1 MCIVFSFFA
10 IFYWEYYKPNE
21 SCCCLYVCYR
31 TLFSSIVFFRFKLHA
46 LTDCR
51 IVELQPLRHFY
62 AQHTKRIYTMFSSMI
77 HLMSINFHQQRKNPF
92 IWFNTSIRSCAW
104 IDVKLV
110 EKQTSWNK
118 KRYHCWWCAD
128 SGFQCIFRCI
138 LECDTL
144 SKSNSRYG
152 IRCLLSNW
160 GSWKWLCAIRNSR
173 RPKEKSKKS
182 KHHERNWP
190 QFQWNRP
197 KKMQTLS
204 QQFSQYNSHCSLN
217 AEV

>member
-1 MCIVFSFFA
+1 MSRVV
-10 IFYWEYYKPNE
+10 
-21 SCCCLYVCYR
+21 VCMFVIA
-31 TLFSSIVFFRFKLHA
+31 LFSHPSCSFDLNCTFWPTVALSSFNLCAISMHSIQNVYIRCFPRW
-46 LTDCR
+46 
-51 IVELQPLRHFY
+51 
-62 AQHTKRIYTMFSSMI
+62 
-77 HLMSINFHQQRKNPF
+77 F
-92 IWFNTSIRSCAW
+92 IWCLLISTNNARIHSFGSTHSIRSCAW

-110 EKQTSWNK
+110 EKQTSWNE

-128 SGFQCIFRCI
+128 SGFHCIFRCI

>member
-1 MCIVFSFFA
+1 MSRVV
-10 IFYWEYYKPNE
+10 
-21 SCCCLYVCYR
+21 VCMFVIA
-31 TLFSSIVFFRFKLHA
+31 LFSHLSCSFDLNCTFWPTVALSSFNLCAISMHSIQNV
-46 LTDCR
+46 
-51 IVELQPLRHFY
+51 
-62 AQHTKRIYTMFSSMI
+62 YTMFSSMI

-128 SGFQCIFRCI
+128 SGFHCIFRCI